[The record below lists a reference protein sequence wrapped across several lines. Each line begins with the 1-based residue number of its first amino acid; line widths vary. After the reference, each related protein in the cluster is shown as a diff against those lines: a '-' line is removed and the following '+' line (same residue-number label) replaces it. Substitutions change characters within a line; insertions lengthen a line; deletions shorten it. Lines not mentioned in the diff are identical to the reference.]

1 MIVKFISYM
10 WRSICMSAAVAVLAA
25 CGGGGGSDSGGGFV
39 PAPEPEGA
47 TIDVALTD
55 ASGSS
60 ITEITPLNT
69 GLFQVAVT
77 TPGGEPLAQEVVSG
91 DVTLGRLLPESGT
104 ALTNDDGVATFF
116 VQPDGISGAGT
127 MTATVTYN
135 GVDTSQSLNY
145 SVSTQ
150 LPFTLNAEFADES
163 GDLITRAVTGNRITL
178 LVSLTDDRSGTS
190 IKNQIVA
197 AEIGDLGRI
206 SPASGTTVTDQ
217 GGEARFTIDVG
228 NTPGVYSITVSVS
241 VPGGNL
247 TQSADIVIDQAVH
260 QLGHFDV
267 EGNFIEGVIGIVP
280 DGRLSPGG
288 TAILSFAVVDEDL
301 NPVSTGDTLS
311 VSSPCLFNNQALL
324 APTSPISI
332 AAEASVDYTLQ
343 GCTGEDL
350 ITARLGS
357 SGAEASGVIDIAPA
371 VAARIVFDRADPE
384 LIALRGTGSAS
395 DIAEFSN
402 VSFSVTDADG
412 KAVANARVNFEL
424 VQTVGGLALECE
436 GSSFCLYDSAE
447 AESQGRSSRDTTQSS
462 VDGKAVTRVLAGTVA
477 SPVQVMAYVDL
488 NNNAQR
494 DLDEPTTTSKTLVVS
509 TGLPD
514 QNSVSL
520 SASVLNV
527 DSAYDIDGKTTRV
540 SVRMA
545 DKFNNPAPDGTAA
558 VFSTELGSI
567 IGSCNTVGGL
577 CTVTWSSQSPRGSD
591 TVEQFSSPITIDENL
606 DRALPNRYRCPSHR
620 ENHGPCPDDI
630 GDPDVNPPGA
640 PRGGRSTIL
649 VTANGEESFVDRD
662 GNGLYDEGEFWT
674 NLTEAFADH
683 NEDGLYTPAQR
694 DDCADPGSAD
704 DVCLAGFEET
714 FVDRNAN
721 GIFDLNDSPKAGND
735 SSLPDGLFNGVLCR
749 AADDEAGLC
758 SRELVNVRDS
768 LVVVNAFSDA
778 SKYDIMVI
786 NRSDR
791 EPSTLEGDQ
800 FYTVYVSDIFNNPPP
815 PNTTITFEGSGEC
828 EALTEVPP
836 LPDINKAG
844 AYAAALAVK
853 TNDYAQSIEAA
864 EDLPPDQ
871 LTVKLTLPNGRFI
884 TETYA
889 CRVNRCADDPDSL
902 PDFSPAPPACGG

>member
-1 MIVKFISYM
+1 
-10 WRSICMSAAVAVLAA
+10 
-25 CGGGGGSDSGGGFV
+25 
-39 PAPEPEGA
+39 
-47 TIDVALTD
+47 
-55 ASGSS
+55 
-60 ITEITPLNT
+60 
-69 GLFQVAVT
+69 
-77 TPGGEPLAQEVVSG
+77 
-91 DVTLGRLLPESGT
+91 
-104 ALTNDDGVATFF
+104 
-116 VQPDGISGAGT
+116 
-127 MTATVTYN
+127 
-135 GVDTSQSLNY
+135 
-145 SVSTQ
+145 
-150 LPFTLNAEFADES
+150 
-163 GDLITRAVTGNRITL
+163 
-178 LVSLTDDRSGTS
+178 
-190 IKNQIVA
+190 
-197 AEIGDLGRI
+197 
-206 SPASGTTVTDQ
+206 
-217 GGEARFTIDVG
+217 
-228 NTPGVYSITVSVS
+228 
-241 VPGGNL
+241 
-247 TQSADIVIDQAVH
+247 
-260 QLGHFDV
+260 
-267 EGNFIEGVIGIVP
+267 
-280 DGRLSPGG
+280 
-288 TAILSFAVVDEDL
+288 
-301 NPVSTGDTLS
+301 
-311 VSSPCLFNNQALL
+311 
-324 APTSPISI
+324 
-332 AAEASVDYTLQ
+332 
-343 GCTGEDL
+343 
-350 ITARLGS
+350 
-357 SGAEASGVIDIAPA
+357 
-371 VAARIVFDRADPE
+371 
-384 LIALRGTGSAS
+384 
-395 DIAEFSN
+395 
-402 VSFSVTDADG
+402 
-412 KAVANARVNFEL
+412 
-424 VQTVGGLALECE
+424 
-436 GSSFCLYDSAE
+436 
-447 AESQGRSSRDTTQSS
+447 
-462 VDGKAVTRVLAGTVA
+462 
-477 SPVQVMAYVDL
+477 
-488 NNNAQR
+488 
-494 DLDEPTTTSKTLVVS
+494 
-509 TGLPD
+509 
-514 QNSVSL
+514 
-520 SASVLNV
+520 VLNV
-527 DSAYDIDGKTTRV
+527 DSAYDFDGKTTRV

-545 DKFNNPAPDGTAA
+545 AKFNNPAPDGTAA

-591 TVEQFSSPITIDENL
+591 IVEQFSSPITIDENL

-704 DVCLAGFEET
+704 NVCLAGFEET

-902 PDFSPAPPACGG
+902 PDFSPAPPACGE